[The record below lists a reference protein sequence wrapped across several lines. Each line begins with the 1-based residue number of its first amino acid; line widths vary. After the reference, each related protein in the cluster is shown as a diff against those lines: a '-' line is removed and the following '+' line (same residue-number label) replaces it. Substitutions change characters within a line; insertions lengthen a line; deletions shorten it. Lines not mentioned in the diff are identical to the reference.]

1 MKVIIHIRRA
11 YAAPLDKLRKKISAY
26 YALDFE
32 YILIFLTGPIY
43 SDMDSKN

>member
-11 YAAPLDKLRKKISAY
+11 YADPLDKQKKISAY
-26 YALDFE
+26 YALDYE